1 MPPSLDAI
9 QGTLTPKKLAAYQR
23 RHAHG
28 DDGTNDS
35 VYATWR
41 FLKTPVDGQQA
52 KPLIV
57 APTPVDEH
65 PLLKAGLIPKRLVDV
80 FTTPP
85 EKQTGL
91 RARRGATT
99 KSRVLTSDEISNET
113 REGDTKRKLAQT
125 EKEHRKRIRLLKK
138 SQKPPRQTTRRTR
151 KAKPAGATATS
162 VATAAHSATDRHD
175 YLTRTQGLLVNC
187 RSYASIK
194 LTIPD
199 TFLYPFEPTPS
210 SGERR
215 SPHGD
220 ARENCERAA
229 AAR

>member
-1 MPPSLDAI
+1 MKSPIEGTVIAELKLDVVSPSQVPADVEVLTSIDACHVDGTSHPCPPHLALHAI

-28 DDGTNDS
+28 DDGTNDA

-65 PLLKAGLIPKRLVDV
+65 LLLKAGLIPKRLVDV

-91 RARRGATT
+91 RARRGAMT

-113 REGDTKRKLAQT
+113 REGDT
-125 EKEHRKRIRLLKK
+125 I
-138 SQKPPRQTTRRTR
+138 
-151 KAKPAGATATS
+151 
-162 VATAAHSATDRHD
+162 V
-175 YLTRTQGLLVNC
+175 
-187 RSYASIK
+187 
-194 LTIPD
+194 
-199 TFLYPFEPTPS
+199 
-210 SGERR
+210 
-215 SPHGD
+215 
-220 ARENCERAA
+220 
-229 AAR
+229 